1 MQMQNILILENRKLR
16 VRVCAR
22 VLANHFFSEN
32 RKKRKGY
39 PKQEMGYTSLEKR
52 DPESSC

>member
-22 VLANHFFSEN
+22 VLANHLFSEN
-32 RKKRKGY
+32 RKNSDFKHLGFFVDFVKCRF
-39 PKQEMGYTSLEKR
+39 
-52 DPESSC
+52 